1 MAKAKGIVA
10 WAPGTDPLS
19 PEERQAKREQG
30 KALIAKMKAEAGRHK
45 DVARRER
52 KVQKLNTMGP
62 EATQEKKRMRVSN
75 YGGGK
80 PTAGTAW
87 QPKGDKN
94 YAR

>member
-1 MAKAKGIVA
+1 MSKAKGVVA
-10 WAPGTDPLS
+10 WPQGTDPMS
-19 PEERQAKREQG
+19 PEERAEKRAAG
-30 KALIAKMKAEAGRHK
+30 KALVAKLKAEAGRHK

-62 EATQEKKRMRVSN
+62 EATQEKKRMRVQN

-87 QPKGDKN
+87 QPTGSKN

>member
-1 MAKAKGIVA
+1 MSKAKGVVA
-10 WAPGTDPLS
+10 WPQGADPMS
-19 PEERQAKREQG
+19 PEERAEKRAAGQ
-30 KALIAKMKAEAGRHK
+30 LIIAKIKADAGRHK

-62 EATQEKKRMRVSN
+62 DATYEKKRMRVHN

-87 QPKGDKN
+87 NPNGKTF
-94 YAR
+94 AR